1 VKDKDKHIV
10 ITGVLCLTLL
20 ELAAMIM
27 GFNGYLLRI
36 IMVVIAAAIGIT
48 IPTPKILKN

>member
-1 VKDKDKHIV
+1 MKDKDKHIV
-10 ITGVLCLTLL
+10 ITGVLCITIL
-20 ELAAMIM
+20 ELVAMCF

-36 IMVVIAAAIGIT
+36 VMVVIAAAIGIT